1 MNIITPS
8 LEATGLTTQQATLYE
23 LLLGRGRERASRLVR
38 ETPWKRGVV
47 YKILAE
53 LVELGLVEEKDARK
67 RHHLLTKAP
76 TRPQGSRGA
85 PRARGA
91 RSHPLSRKRP
101 SLSCVRI
108 QPPSRHPGRHGI

>member
-53 LVELGLVEEKDARK
+53 LVELGLVEEKKTPGSVTIFLPRHPLALKDLAERREREARD
-67 RHHLLTKAP
+67 RT
-76 TRPQGSRGA
+76 
-85 PRARGA
+85 
-91 RSHPLSRKRP
+91 LSRKRP